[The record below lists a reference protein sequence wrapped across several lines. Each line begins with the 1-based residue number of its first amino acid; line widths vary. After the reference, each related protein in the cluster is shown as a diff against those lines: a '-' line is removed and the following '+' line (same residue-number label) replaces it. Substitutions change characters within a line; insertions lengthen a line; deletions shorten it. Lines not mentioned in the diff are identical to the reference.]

1 MFFPHFKF
9 FFFFFFLP
17 ILTLKHCCAP
27 FPQRRSSLRARLIH
41 SNGSDQSS
49 GPHCSRQRGGSGCPT
64 FGFKKKKKRLTAQ
77 LSRVKWPWRLAAG
90 ESPFVSFFFFF
101 TKRQN
106 SRLQNVESQM
116 GEK

>member
-1 MFFPHFKF
+1 MSH
-9 FFFFFFLP
+9 LW
-17 ILTLKHCCAP
+17 I
-27 FPQRRSSLRARLIH
+27 
-41 SNGSDQSS
+41 
-49 GPHCSRQRGGSGCPT
+49 
-64 FGFKKKKKRLTAQ
+64 KKKKKRLTAQ

-90 ESPFVSFFFFF
+90 ESPFVCLFVFFF